1 MNERTVKEE
10 TKLIPYGMMNFVAIR
25 EDNFYYVDKTRFI
38 EKIEQSNK
46 YIFFYRPRRPHPASQ
61 GLCRLSRSGDGGL

>member
-38 EKIEQSNK
+38 EKIER
-46 YIFFYRPRRPHPASQ
+46 FYKILTRN
-61 GLCRLSRSGDGGL
+61 GGVITMY

>member
-25 EDNFYYVDKTRFI
+25 EDNNYYVDKTRFI

-46 YIFFYRPRRPHPASQ
+46 YLFIYRPHRPYPAP
-61 GLCRLSRSGDGGL
+61 